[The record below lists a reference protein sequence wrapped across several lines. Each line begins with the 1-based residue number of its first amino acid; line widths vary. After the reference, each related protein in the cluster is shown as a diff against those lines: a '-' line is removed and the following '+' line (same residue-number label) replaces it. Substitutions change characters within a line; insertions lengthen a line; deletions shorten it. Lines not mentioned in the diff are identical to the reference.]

1 MVVKT
6 GVPQGS
12 ILGPVL
18 FSLYINDLPSC
29 IQDANTLMYADDT
42 LIYMSTSQML
52 DLESMMN
59 LNLINLSR
67 LLYHNKLVLNME
79 KSEFVIFL
87 LYKTAIS

>member
-29 IQDANTLMYADDT
+29 IQDANTMMYAVDT